1 MTKLS
6 HLDEA
11 GAARM
16 VDVSAKETTTREASA
31 EATIRLSPDAYE
43 AAIAGT
49 GPKGDVLAAARIAG
63 IMAAKKT
70 SELIPLCHPL
80 AIAKAGIDFEP
91 LADQNALR
99 IIAMVKTVGQTG
111 VEMEALTAASVAA
124 LTVYD
129 MVKAVDKGAVIET
142 VRLLTKSG
150 GKSGSYIAPHAK
162 PAKAT
167 PERRSTGYKSAPGAK
182 PAAKPA
188 PKTLMSEVAAPKVH
202 GDPNAAREAFR
213 AFMVEHRLRATEWAK
228 QAGVPAAQIYAF
240 LTGKSRALNPDT
252 AEKLARAARVRA
264 DDMFRTKA

>member
-1 MTKLS
+1 MSKLT
-6 HLDEA
+6 HLDEH

-16 VDVSAKETTTREASA
+16 VDVSGKEATTREASA
-31 EATIRLSPDAYE
+31 EAVVRLSPEAYE
-43 AAIAGT
+43 AAVAGT

-80 AIAKAGIDFEP
+80 AIARAGIDFEP
-91 LADQNALR
+91 LAAEHALR

-129 MVKAVDKGAVIET
+129 MVKAVDKGTVIET

-162 PAKAT
+162 P
-167 PERRSTGYKSAPGAK
+167 K
-182 PAAKPA
+182 PAAPGSVPEVRGKHRSSGFRGA
-188 PKTLMSEVAAPKVH
+188 PRDGSDK
-202 GDPNAAREAFR
+202 
-213 AFMVEHRLRATEWAK
+213 
-228 QAGVPAAQIYAF
+228 
-240 LTGKSRALNPDT
+240 
-252 AEKLARAARVRA
+252 
-264 DDMFRTKA
+264 